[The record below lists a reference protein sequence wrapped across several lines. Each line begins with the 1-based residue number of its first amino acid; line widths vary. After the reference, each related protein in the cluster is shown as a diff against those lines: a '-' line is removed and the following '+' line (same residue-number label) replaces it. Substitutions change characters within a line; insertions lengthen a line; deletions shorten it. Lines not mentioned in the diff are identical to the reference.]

1 MPNNSHFGD
10 KMKIAMMGHKRIPS
24 REGGIE
30 IVVEELSVRMA
41 QSENEVTVYNRKGH
55 HIAGK
60 SFESSN
66 TLKEYKSVRLKSVFT
81 FENAKL
87 NAIVYSIL
95 AALRICFG
103 KFDVV
108 HIHAEG
114 PACVTRLLKLFGK
127 RVIVTIHGLDW
138 QRSKWGGFA
147 TKFLLFGE
155 KTAAKYA
162 DEIIVLSENVQKY
175 FLEKYSRKTHYIPNG
190 VEKPVI
196 KNDSEIKK
204 EFGISKNGY
213 ILYLGRIVP
222 EKGIHYLIEAYK
234 RLDTDKKLV
243 IAGAA
248 SHTAEYANELKKL
261 AGEDK
266 NIIFTGF
273 VQGELLEELYSN
285 AYIYCLPSDLEGMP
299 LSLLEAMSYSN
310 CCLTSDI
317 PECTEVCEDK
327 AVYFKKGNIDDLKS
341 KLERLIDDIAV
352 VNNLKQQASDFIC
365 SKFDWDKITDETL
378 RLYKGEK

>member
-1 MPNNSHFGD
+1 
-10 KMKIAMMGHKRIPS
+10 MKIAMMGHKRIPS

-41 QSENEVTVYNRKGH
+41 EAGNEVTAYNRKGH
-55 HIAGK
+55 HIAGEEFENKK
-60 SFESSN
+60 S
-66 TLKEYKSVRLKSVFT
+66 LKEYKSVRLKSVFT

-87 NAIVYSIL
+87 NAIVYSVL
-95 AALRICFG
+95 AALKICFSRC
-103 KFDVV
+103 DVV

-114 PACVTRLLKLFGK
+114 PACVAGLLKLFGK
-127 RVIVTIHGLDW
+127 KVIVTIHGLDW

-147 TKFLLFGE
+147 TRFLLFGE
-155 KTAAKYA
+155 RTAAKYA

-175 FLEKYSRKTHYIPNG
+175 FLDKYSRKTHYIPNG

-196 KNDSEIKK
+196 KNDLEIKK
-204 EFGISKNGY
+204 AFGISKNDY

-234 RLDTDKKLV
+234 RLNTDKKLV

-248 SHTAEYANELKKL
+248 SHTAEYASELKAL
-261 AGEDK
+261 AEENK

-299 LSLLEAMSYSN
+299 LSLLEAMSYSS

-317 PECTEVCEDK
+317 AECTEVCEDK
-327 AVYFKKGNIDDLKS
+327 AVYFKKGDVNDLAN
-341 KLERLIDDIAV
+341 KLERLLNDITV
-352 VNNLKQQASDFIC
+352 VNNLKQQSSDFIC
-365 SKFDWDKITDETL
+365 SKFNWDKITDETL
-378 RLYKGEK
+378 KLYKGENDENTDGK